1 MKTLKLGDSV
11 PEVMVLEA
19 KLAKRGYSP
28 MLDALGAG
36 NVQGIFDEQD
46 AEHVRLF
53 QESHHGPDGEPL
65 KVDRIV
71 GPATWWALDNDSRI
85 LPSVTIPPSPSGEG
99 GVPHFDQ
106 RDKMG
111 VFLSFIPIQMVAVRL
126 PYYADKSGADHT
138 FWLNAEV
145 AESFIAGIDKW
156 KVKFGGL
163 YIVTETYRTIA
174 SQAAARARKPSLCLR
189 AGWSLHGHGRAVDGH
204 IRPENQKLLIRL
216 YKHMQ
221 RFGWWTVFNRPGEPV
236 KFQSSESW
244 HVQNT
249 LDADL
254 KTASG
259 LRSKIYLTRWAK
271 AHGGEGALRKI
282 VKKEVRS

>member
-1 MKTLKLGDSV
+1 MLELCREEKGANMKTLKLGDSV

-36 NVQGIFDEQD
+36 NAQGIFDEQD

-53 QESHHGPDGEPL
+53 QISHRGPDGEPL

-85 LPSVTIPPSPSGEG
+85 LPVAIP
-99 GVPHFDQ
+99 
-106 RDKMG
+106 
-111 VFLSFIPIQMVAVRL
+111 LQMVAVRL

-204 IRPENQKLLIRL
+204 IRPENQTLLVKF

-271 AHGGEGALRKI
+271 AHGGEGALRKV
-282 VKKEVRS
+282 VKKEVRP